1 MEADALGES
10 DTVPRFIHYRL
21 EKFFKLVKWRVSF
34 TGLSVRGPT
43 GLFVSLSIKDTLCI
57 LKTPLPIDWPL
68 AQGMQKTQEGAYNE
82 GKLTCQ

>member
-1 MEADALGES
+1 MYSTRIYTLPVGKVVLTRQVEGQFYWSVCERA
-10 DTVPRFIHYRL
+10 YRS
-21 EKFFKLVKWRVSF
+21 VC
-34 TGLSVRGPT
+34 LS
-43 GLFVSLSIKDTLCI
+43 LYIKDTLCI